1 MRRDLGG
8 LGVATILLVGVLIAS
23 LAALPARGAVDEL
36 TGLFGGDL
44 RVGVTESV
52 DLNPFTATNDASW
65 DAIPLVYDSLAR
77 IGADLVPIPWA
88 ASGWS
93 IVGNTIEVTLR
104 TDLEF
109 HDGSSL
115 GASDVV
121 YSYTEYTSRGMVPT
135 DLAITSFGSQVNLT
149 SATGAGLLF
158 GQGLTLPIVKD
169 GTGVTNAPVGSGP
182 FTPMTTTMPVTLE
195 RNADHY
201 WTPFLDSV
209 TFSLHADRT
218 AAATELLRGN
228 LDFIGETL
236 GVDEPS
242 AVIDVDGENKSL
254 LTDAT
259 IINNPGLTHLTV
271 GFNLSAG
278 NPVADSDLRQALAK
292 TLNPILYEIIHP
304 ATDRSRTLIIDEN
317 VPWYNHNVP
326 VYQVLINA
334 FPRSSALLTPSLQIL
349 DNAGYLDR
357 DGDGLRE
364 MPDGSP
370 LSVNIV
376 GIPVTENARIFTIQ
390 DAIRDL
396 FSRMGIDA
404 TLEQVPSAGLPA
416 RLQSGPF
423 DLFVANLATTL
434 DPGFLWDYY
443 HTSGVLNAFGYSNAT
458 LDTALDDANAA
469 ADMADRQAEVD
480 WIQWFTLKEAIA
492 VPVLHFDAIEATA
505 RGVFDGWVNMP
516 GGLNNFWT
524 YLNLHQPQIGSL
536 SASLDIVPLGA
547 TSGSDVTA
555 LVRAVDQDQVGLA
568 SVSVRL
574 LAGGTE
580 VTSGLTDTTGSAS
593 MTFTAPSVSGAT
605 EVALTLEATKTGY
618 VGDRVL
624 ASMTVRPDIG
634 SLVVTVAADMVSVGP
649 DDTASITVTVR
660 DGAGATVSG
669 ASVSLAVSGTGG
681 ALASKS
687 GTTGSGGTFATSFTA
702 DVGVRT
708 QFQISATASAAGF
721 EDGASSTSV
730 FGEQRV
736 GSVEPRPSPFFD
748 IGAIIAAIVI
758 LVVLAAIVWWTRR

>member
-1 MRRDLGG
+1 MRRNLGG
-8 LGVATILLVGVLIAS
+8 LGVAAIFLIGLLIAS

-52 DLNPFTATNDASW
+52 DLNPFDATNDASW
-65 DAIPLVYDSLAR
+65 NAIPLVYDSIAR
-77 IGADLVPIPWA
+77 IGADLVPILWA
-88 ASGWS
+88 ATGWS
-93 IVGNTIEVTLR
+93 VVGNTLEVTLR

-121 YSYTEYTSRGMVPT
+121 YSYTEYASRGMVPT
-135 DLAITSFGSQVNLT
+135 DLTITSFGNQVNLT

-158 GQGLTLPIVKD
+158 GQGLALPIVKD

-182 FTPMTTTMPVTLE
+182 FVPMTTTMPVTLE

-218 AAATELLRGN
+218 AAAAELLRGN

-236 GVDEPS
+236 GVDEP
-242 AVIDVDGENKSL
+242 AAIIDVDGVNMTL
-254 LTDAT
+254 LADAT
-259 IINNPGLTHLTV
+259 TINNPGLTHLTV

-278 NPVADSDLRQALAK
+278 NPVADSDLRQALAI

-304 ATDRSRTLIIDEN
+304 STDRSRTLIIDEN
-317 VPWYNHNVP
+317 IPWYNHDVP
-326 VYQVLINA
+326 VYQVTINA
-334 FPRSSALLTPSLQIL
+334 FPRSTALLTPSLQIL

-376 GIPVTENARIFTIQ
+376 GVPVTENARIFTIQ

-404 TLEQVPSAGLPA
+404 SLEQVPSADLPA
-416 RLQSGPF
+416 RLQSGGF
-423 DLFVANLATTL
+423 ELFVANLDTTL

-443 HTSGVLNAFGYSNAT
+443 HTSGSLNVFGHSDAA
-458 LDTALDDANAA
+458 LDTALDAANAA
-469 ADMADRQAEVD
+469 ADMADRQVQVD
-480 WIQWFTLKEAIA
+480 LIQSLTLSQAIA

-505 RGVFDGWVNMP
+505 RGVFDGWVDMP
-516 GGLNNFWT
+516 GGLNNIWT
-524 YLNLHQPQIGSL
+524 YLNLHPPQIGSL
-536 SASLDIVPLGA
+536 SASLSIVPLGA

-555 LVRAVDQDQVGLA
+555 LVRAVDQDGVAVEDVDVTLFI
-568 SVSVRL
+568 
-574 LAGGTE
+574 GGVE
-580 VTSGLTDTTGSAS
+580 VASGLTDASGSAS
-593 MTFTAPSVSGAT
+593 LSFPAPTVSGAS
-605 EVALTLEATKTGY
+605 EVSLTLEATRTGY
-618 VGDRVL
+618 VGDRIS

-634 SLVVTVAADMVSVGP
+634 ILVVTLASDVVSIGP

-669 ASVSLAVSGTGG
+669 ASVSLSVGGTGG

-687 GTTGSGGTFATSFTA
+687 GSTGSGGTFATSFTA

-721 EDGASSTSV
+721 EDGVGSTSV

-748 IGAIIAAIVI
+748 IGAIIAAVVL
-758 LVVLAAIVWWTRR
+758 LVVLAAVVWWTRR